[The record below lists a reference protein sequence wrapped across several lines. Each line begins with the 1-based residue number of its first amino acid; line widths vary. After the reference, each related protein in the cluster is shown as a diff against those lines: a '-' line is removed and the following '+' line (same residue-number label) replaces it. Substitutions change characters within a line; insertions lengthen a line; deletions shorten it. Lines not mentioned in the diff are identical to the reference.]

1 MFDDIDYVTAGG
13 VRVARRTTDLPF
25 AQALDGVAER
35 LDTRR
40 GALLSS
46 SYEFPGR
53 YKRWSMAFYDP
64 PLELATR
71 GDRFALTALNARGH
85 VLLPGLARAL
95 DGHPHVAGLAV
106 TADAVRGQ
114 VRAAEPGFVEAER
127 SRQPSTFSIVRAVIS
142 LFASPVDAHLGLYGA
157 FGYDLVYQFEP
168 MALAKPRP
176 ADQRDLV
183 AFVPDALILVDN
195 QRQQA
200 VRLDYEFATDAG
212 STVGLAR
219 DGASFDPQ
227 GARRTPARRSDYP
240 AGGYADLVRQA
251 LPYFARGDLFEVVP
265 GHSFYEPCRAPPSV
279 LFETLRR
286 INPSPYGFLV
296 NLGGE
301 HLIGASP
308 EMFVRVEGT
317 RVETCPICGTI
328 ARGRDALEDAERIF
342 TLLSSR
348 KDEAELTM
356 CTDVDR
362 NDKSRVCKPGS
373 VRVIGRRQIEIY
385 SHLIHTVDHVEGELR
400 DGADGLDAFLSHAW
414 AVTVT
419 GAPKRA
425 ALAFIEAVE
434 TTPRGWY
441 GGAVGCLGFNGNV
454 NTGLTLRTSHLKDA
468 VAEVRVGATLL
479 ADSIPEEEERETH
492 VKAAASLKT
501 IALAQEAAAAP
512 ATAVAEAATPAGSG
526 DGKRVLLVDCEDSF
540 VHTLAGY
547 IEATG
552 AAVTVLRH
560 RFAAAHLDDG
570 WQLIVLSP
578 GPGRPAEFGVPELVR
593 AAAARGLPVF
603 GVCLGLQGIV
613 EAFGGALD
621 QMPEARHG
629 KPGTVTVQDPGSRLF
644 AGLPERFAVG
654 RYHSLCARAAE
665 LPAVL
670 RATAI
675 AEDGVIM
682 AVEHR
687 HLPIAAVQ
695 FHPESIMTLAGAVGP
710 RIIANVMAGLAALS
724 DQQRDRTGRETVG
737 AELARDV
744 APRAVVDA

>member
-13 VRVARRTTDLPF
+13 VRVARRATELPF
-25 AQALDGVAER
+25 ASALDGVAQR
-35 LDTRR
+35 LDTQR
-40 GALLSS
+40 GGLFSS

-71 GDRFALTALNARGH
+71 GDGFTVSALNARGR

-95 DGHPHVAGLAV
+95 DGHPHVAAASV
-106 TADAVRGQ
+106 AADLISGR
-114 VRAAEPGFVEAER
+114 VRAAEPGFAEAER
-127 SRQPSTFSIVRAVIS
+127 SRQPSTFSIVRAVIAH
-142 LFASPVDAHLGLYGA
+142 FASAADGNLGLYGA

-183 AFVPDALILVDN
+183 AFLPDALILVDN

-200 VRLDYEFATDAG
+200 VRLDYEFASDAG
-212 STVGLAR
+212 STAGLAR
-219 DGASFDPQ
+219 DGARVV
-227 GARRTPARRSDYP
+227 GRGEARAAERRADYP
-240 AGGYADLVRQA
+240 PGGYADLVRQA

-265 GHSFYEPCRAPPSV
+265 GQSFYEPCAAPASM

-286 INPSPYGFLV
+286 INPSPYGFLL

-317 RVETCPICGTI
+317 RVETCPISGTI

-373 VRVIGRRQIEIY
+373 VRVIGRRQIELY

-434 TTPRGWY
+434 ATPRGWY
-441 GGAVGCLGFNGNV
+441 GGAVGCLGFNGNL
-454 NTGLTLRTSHLKDA
+454 NTGLTLRTIHLKDA

-479 ADSIPEEEERETH
+479 ADSVPEDEERETH

-501 IALAQEAAAAP
+501 IALAQSAASAP
-512 ATAVAEAATPAGSG
+512 ATEALAASPRSG
-526 DGKRVLLVDCEDSF
+526 VGKRVLLVDCEDSF

-560 RFAAAHLDDG
+560 RFAAAHLGAG
-570 WQLIVLSP
+570 WQLVVLSP

-593 AAAARGLPVF
+593 AATARGLPVF

-613 EAFGGALD
+613 EAFGGALA
-621 QMPEARHG
+621 QMPEPRHG
-629 KPGTVTVQDPGSRLF
+629 KPGTVTVRDPGSRLF
-644 AGLPERFAVG
+644 RGLPSSFAVG
-654 RYHSLCARAAE
+654 RYHSLCAAPAA
-665 LPAVL
+665 LPAAL
-670 RATAI
+670 RATAT

-682 AVEHR
+682 AVEHAS
-687 HLPIAAVQ
+687 LPVAGVQ
-695 FHPESIMTLAGAVGP
+695 FHPESIMTLAGSIGP
-710 RIIANVMAGLAALS
+710 RIIANVMADLAGEMGDAPARPRSDRRAL
-724 DQQRDRTGRETVG
+724 G
-737 AELARDV
+737 
-744 APRAVVDA
+744 

>member
-13 VRVARRTTDLPF
+13 VRVARRTAELPF
-25 AQALDGVAER
+25 ADALDGIAQR
-35 LDTRR
+35 LDRQR
-40 GALLSS
+40 GGLFSS

-53 YKRWSMAFYDP
+53 YKRWSMAFFDP

-71 GDRFALTALNARGH
+71 GDEFSLTALNPRGA
-85 VLLPGLARAL
+85 VLLPGLQRVL
-95 DGHPHVAGLAV
+95 DGHPHVAQLTV
-106 TADAVRGQ
+106 TAERVAGRVH
-114 VRAAEPGFVEAER
+114 AAAPGFAESER
-127 SRQPSTFSIVRAVIS
+127 SRQPSAFSVVRAVIAH
-142 LFASPVDAHLGLYGA
+142 FAAAADAHLGLYGA

-183 AFVPDALILVDN
+183 AFVPDALVLVDN

-200 VRLDYEFATDAG
+200 VRLDYTFTTEAG
-212 STVGLAR
+212 TTADLAGG
-219 DGASFDPQ
+219 GASFDPA
-227 GARRTPARRSDYP
+227 GARAAPERSSDYP
-240 AGGYADLVRQA
+240 PGGYADLVRQA
-251 LPYFARGDLFEVVP
+251 LPYFGRGDLFEVVP
-265 GHSFYEPCRAPPSV
+265 GQSFYEPCTAPPSV

-286 INPSPYGFLV
+286 INPSPYGFLL
-296 NLGGE
+296 NLGGDY
-301 HLIGASP
+301 LIGASP

-317 RVETCPICGTI
+317 RVETCPISGTI
-328 ARGRDALEDAERIF
+328 ARGRDALEDAERIL

-373 VRVIGRRQIEIY
+373 VRVIGRRQIELY

-425 ALAFIEAVE
+425 AIAFIEAVE
-434 TTPRGWY
+434 KTPRRWY
-441 GGAVGCLGFNGNV
+441 GGAVGCLGFNGSV
-454 NTGLTLRTSHLKDA
+454 NTGLTLRTIQLKDG
-468 VAEVRVGATLL
+468 VADVRVGATLL
-479 ADSIPEEEERETH
+479 ADSVPEDEERETH

-501 IALAQEAAAAP
+501 IALAKAALAAPDAAPDAFAAP
-512 ATAVAEAATPAGSG
+512 ARSG

-560 RFAAAHLDDG
+560 RFAAAQLDAG
-570 WQLIVLSP
+570 WDLVVLSP
-578 GPGRPAEFGVPELVR
+578 GPGRPAEFGVPDIVR
-593 AAAARGLPVF
+593 AAVARGLPVF

-621 QMPEARHG
+621 VMPEPRHG
-629 KPGTVTVQDPGSRLF
+629 KPGTVTVHDPQSRLLR
-644 AGLPERFAVG
+644 GLPASFTVG
-654 RYHSLCARAAE
+654 RYHSLYARADR

-670 RATAI
+670 RATAT
-675 AEDGVIM
+675 AEDDVIM
-682 AVEHR
+682 AIEHTE
-687 HLPIAAVQ
+687 LPVAAVQ
-695 FHPESIMTLAGAVGP
+695 FHPESIMTLAGGIGP
-710 RIIANVMAGLAALS
+710 RIIANVMA
-724 DQQRDRTGRETVG
+724 
-737 AELARDV
+737 ELAKETRD
-744 APRAVVDA
+744 APDRSHPDRRAVG